1 MGHGLGTIIS
11 HAHNSGQFRKEQVI
25 RRLILSV
32 SGTQPYRRAR
42 MPAHSVGLGGMWFVL
57 AMMSRAPM
65 YRSMSYTN
73 VGSFIDSLF
82 NTF

>member
-1 MGHGLGTIIS
+1 MALGTIIS

-42 MPAHSVGLGGMWFVL
+42 ISDASSLGWLRRNVVCSRDDVQGTHVPVHVLHERRQLYRLFV
-57 AMMSRAPM
+57 
-65 YRSMSYTN
+65 
-73 VGSFIDSLF
+73 
-82 NTF
+82 